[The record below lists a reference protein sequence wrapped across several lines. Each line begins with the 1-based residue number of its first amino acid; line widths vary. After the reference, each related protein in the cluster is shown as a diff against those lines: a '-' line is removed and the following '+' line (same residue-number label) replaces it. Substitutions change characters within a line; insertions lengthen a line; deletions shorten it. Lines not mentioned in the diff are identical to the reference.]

1 MHTYLCYDLLS
12 LNETRLWDVYWRRCI
27 QIIRMILYVC
37 SAKAD
42 AADDEDDE
50 ELQFDPNSF
59 MQTMQKMFGASFHV
73 LVISNNLLVISNN
86 L

>member
-1 MHTYLCYDLLS
+1 
-12 LNETRLWDVYWRRCI
+12 
-27 QIIRMILYVC
+27 MISSVC